1 LFQKKKANR
10 VKEALSNNMWLGDIQ
25 GHYSVAVLSEYLDV
39 WDLIQEV
46 VLQPDVEDVHKW
58 RFEASGQFSTRS
70 AYKALLNVSIYF
82 AAGKLIWV
90 LGLQGNANFSCG

>member
-1 LFQKKKANR
+1 
-10 VKEALSNNMWLGDIQ
+10 MWLEDIQ
-25 GHYSVAVLSEYLDV
+25 GHHSVAVLSEYLDV

-58 RFEASGQFSTRS
+58 RFEVLGQFSTRS
-70 AYKALLNVSIYF
+70 AYKALFNGSIYF

>member
-1 LFQKKKANR
+1 
-10 VKEALSNNMWLGDIQ
+10 MWLGDIQ

-58 RFEASGQFSTRS
+58 RFEVLGQFSTRS

-82 AAGKLIWV
+82 AAGKLIW
-90 LGLQGNANFSCG
+90 GTWAPRKCNFFLVASHS

>member
-1 LFQKKKANR
+1 
-10 VKEALSNNMWLGDIQ
+10 MWLEDIQ
-25 GHYSVAVLSEYLDV
+25 GHHSVAVHSEYLDV

-82 AAGKLIWV
+82 AAGKLIW
-90 LGLQGNANFSCG
+90 GTWAPRKCNFFLVASRS